1 MTLWWT
7 MQCCLFICVQ
17 YIYTDGGQPDTVV
30 DIAMLFIYMY
40 VYDTCTMNGGQP
52 DTVVDNAMLFIY
64 TYVYDTCTVNGGQ
77 PDAAVDNAMLFIY
90 MCTIL
95 VQ

>member
-1 MTLWWT
+1 MG
-7 MQCCLFICVQ
+7 I
-17 YIYTDGGQPDTVV
+17 DHS
-30 DIAMLFIYMY
+30 
-40 VYDTCTMNGGQP
+40 GGQP